1 MSSVMRAKKLNTLGS
16 TRTHGREQVI
26 KVNGTHVKD
35 TKIPSEVISLQN
47 SYGTVVVIV
56 VAVVM
61 MMMVL
66 MVTDIVNVL
75 PLYRH
80 RCRLTATLA
89 PVRGVVVIMIV
100 ICRNAA
106 ETDTQQS
113 NDTNTASW
121 TQASTSVQLTSTIIA
136 MSIFVFTRDSQ
147 NACVDYGRD
156 SKRDGVYRV
165 VQVPLN
171 YTLAHLRKLLIYVF
185 DPAKD
190 NEITVPY
197 NLRRPLNR
205 LSRTL
210 SSDRGKGKE
219 LATPSDLIGHLFE
232 VQKRVEIGQDGVI
245 KQGHTWVKSSTT
257 RDPYHYPGNDLQD
270 TLFLDDE
277 SDQWRWEAE
286 EDVQLVKVW
295 PKGGDLAR
303 AIIYHH
309 DAHTQIHITVNTMKI
324 PPRKGVGNTP
334 FLFLAYGSLSLS
346 NPDGT
351 LRLGTVET
359 TRWNRIGA
367 YDRFLKNEAD
377 NDRAANQ
384 ADDDDSDEDA
394 EGEVDPDVS
403 SATLPIYGL
412 DSSPF
417 VASDSS
423 NPVTPFPAEPSL
435 RRRVDYENRRIL
447 KLTKASMK
455 DAGLSDEEDDVDEL
469 ANDDVDP
476 AWKEK
481 PSDWDP
487 FQDGDEIC

>member
-1 MSSVMRAKKLNTLGS
+1 MPLKRTLNSPTTQTPRRGPKRRHLCSSLPPSSPCPSSSSLATPRTPAWTVPADSPTNPFGRIRRL
-16 TRTHGREQVI
+16 THG
-26 KVNGTHVKD
+26 T
-35 TKIPSEVISLQN
+35 TLPPPT
-47 SYGTVVVIV
+47 SYSKH
-56 VAVVM
+56 
-61 MMMVL
+61 
-66 MVTDIVNVL
+66 L
-75 PLYRH
+75 PLRFQFIH
-80 RCRLTATLA
+80 PRA
-89 PVRGVVVIMIV
+89 
-100 ICRNAA
+100 
-106 ETDTQQS
+106 D
-113 NDTNTASW
+113 
-121 TQASTSVQLTSTIIA
+121 
-136 MSIFVFTRDSQ
+136 
-147 NACVDYGRD
+147 GRD